1 MAHGPKDLNA
11 LYKRMREVSAS
22 LGEDAAA
29 LGGLVGE
36 TVVLRITQNALAA
49 FVQELE
55 AEPRSPQS
63 RDPNFDLA
71 WERDDVVY
79 VAEVKS
85 LTLINQEQ
93 QLRLGLGQVLRFRH
107 LLEQRS
113 GRPTVGVLA
122 LERKPADDAWM
133 QLCNALGIIVV
144 WKGEFSAL
152 AV

>member
-22 LGEDAAA
+22 LGEDAEAA

-71 WERDDVVY
+71 WERDDVV
-79 VAEVKS
+79 S
-85 LTLINQEQ
+85 MW
-93 QLRLGLGQVLRFRH
+93 RR
-107 LLEQRS
+107 
-113 GRPTVGVLA
+113 
-122 LERKPADDAWM
+122 
-133 QLCNALGIIVV
+133 
-144 WKGEFSAL
+144 
-152 AV
+152 